1 LNSAT
6 GPLVTKSVTQFDPF
20 MVDVTD
26 LYVLVGDGT
35 NSQIV
40 KYTFVRAGTTI
51 TRNES

>member
-1 LNSAT
+1 
-6 GPLVTKSVTQFDPF
+6 

-26 LYVLVGDGT
+26 LYVLVGNGA

-51 TRNES
+51 TGTKVSNNFYLFQVALLLL